1 MHEIITLQFGHYSN
15 FVGTHYWNAQDAYF
29 TYNDSPNSPEPEII
43 HDIHFR
49 TGLSQ
54 KGIETYTPR
63 VIIYDLKGGFGQ
75 IKKMNKL
82 YEDTTT
88 DESDQLWNWKVETY
102 SQMPYPKNEFLRNLE
117 EEEEKAFSSEPI
129 NDINDNEIDFEEKNF
144 NLNETVKTWSDF
156 NKIYYHPQSIYSIP
170 EFQYDDDFSPF
181 DVFTYGKNVFSK
193 NKNEDENSF
202 EKNFRFFAEE
212 CDSIQGFQVIA
223 DTIDGFG
230 GCASNFLEQLREEY
244 PKNSILSF
252 GITESP
258 KLVSSPE
265 RANYFKKQ
273 ILNSSLST
281 IQLTE
286 LSSLFIPLNIPP
298 FPLGNEPF
306 LKFTQPNFGL
316 PYHSSGI
323 LSAAIETA
331 TLPFRSKRDFIYMSD
346 FVNRLTWRGNT
357 KIGILDLIFPFPISE
372 FGEIHFQNIV
382 SNNIKNGISIDLS
395 MSQVQRIKQ
404 IQRIQQVQEQIYPP
418 TIFGQSVVI
427 RGIPNIF
434 NSVSRRDNPKKSTDI
449 TTDIFQQYKSLKSGM
464 NFFYSTNLAYP
475 IPNSFP
481 KIFKN
486 LNLNGYV
493 DEFRGF
499 TNSSS
504 SNSVKSIPTL
514 SHLTISTQVKELLK
528 LYTNLLQKIN
538 FNQFP
543 EFQDGIEGL
552 SHDEFIET
560 KELLY
565 NLCGTL
571 ENDHNI

>member
-49 TGLSQ
+49 TGISQ

-82 YEDTTT
+82 YEDFTTT
-88 DESDQLWNWKVETY
+88 NYSKESYQLWNWEVETY
-102 SQMPYPKNEFLRNLE
+102 SQMPYPKNEFLRSLD
-117 EEEEKAFSSEPI
+117 EEEEKAFSAEPI
-129 NDINDNEIDFEEKNF
+129 NDDIEIDFEEKNF

-156 NKIYYHPQSIYSIP
+156 NRIYYHPQSVYTIT
-170 EFQYDDDFSPF
+170 EFQHDDEFSPF

-193 NKNEDENSF
+193 NKNGEENSF

-212 CDSIQGFQVIA
+212 CDSIQGFQVIVN
-223 DTIDGFG
+223 TIDGFG

-244 PKNSILSF
+244 PKNTILSF

-258 KLVSSPE
+258 KLASSPE
-265 RANYFKKQ
+265 NV
-273 ILNSSLST
+273 N
-281 IQLTE
+281 
-286 LSSLFIPLNIPP
+286 FI
-298 FPLGNEPF
+298 
-306 LKFTQPNFGL
+306 
-316 PYHSSGI
+316 HM
-323 LSAAIETA
+323 
-331 TLPFRSKRDFIYMSD
+331 RDL
-346 FVNRLTWRGNT
+346 VNRLTWRGNT

-372 FGEIHFQNIV
+372 FGDIHFQNII
-382 SNNIKNGISIDLS
+382 SKNIKNGISIDLS
-395 MSQVQRIKQ
+395 MSQVQQIKQ

-427 RGIPNIF
+427 RGIPNTF
-434 NSVSRRDNPKKSTDI
+434 NYVSRRDNPKKSTDI
-449 TTDIFQQYKSLKSGM
+449 TTDIFQQYKSLKSEM
-464 NFFYSTNLAYP
+464 DFFYSTNLAYP

-486 LNLNGYV
+486 LNSNGYV
-493 DEFRGF
+493 DEF

-504 SNSVKSIPTL
+504 LNSVKSIPTL
-514 SHLTISTQVKELLK
+514 SRLTVSTQVQELLK

-538 FNQFP
+538 FNLFP
-543 EFQDGIEGL
+543 EFQDGVEGL

-560 KELLY
+560 RESLY
-565 NLCGTL
+565 NLCGTF